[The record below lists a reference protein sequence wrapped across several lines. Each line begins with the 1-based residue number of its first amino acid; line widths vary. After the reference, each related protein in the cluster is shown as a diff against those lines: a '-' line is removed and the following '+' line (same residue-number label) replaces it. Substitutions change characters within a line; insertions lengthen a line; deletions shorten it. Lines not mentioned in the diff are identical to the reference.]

1 MISPYAFPGI
11 RRVDL
16 PVSYTRIARDKEIPE
31 ESPITS
37 GMIFAAI
44 KEVTGLEPDELRGRV
59 RLRTTVNARY
69 IYAYFAR
76 TLLGTSLEEIGNMVN
91 RDHTTIM
98 HALKCFKDFYDT
110 DLAFKNLASR
120 VRTKIYVLS
129 GEEVVS
135 L

>member
-11 RRVDL
+11 KRVDL
-16 PVSYTRIARDKEIPE
+16 PVTYTRIARQKKQLE
-31 ESPITS
+31 ETPITNDLIVS
-37 GMIFAAI
+37 AI
-44 KEVTGLEPDELRGRV
+44 KEVLSIEVEDLQSRERF
-59 RLRTTVNARY
+59 RTLVNARY
-69 IYAYFAR
+69 IYAFFAR
-76 TLLGTSLEEIGNMVN
+76 TLLGSSLSEIGKFIN

-98 HALKCFKDFYDT
+98 HALKCYKDFYDT

-129 GEEVVS
+129 GDELVS